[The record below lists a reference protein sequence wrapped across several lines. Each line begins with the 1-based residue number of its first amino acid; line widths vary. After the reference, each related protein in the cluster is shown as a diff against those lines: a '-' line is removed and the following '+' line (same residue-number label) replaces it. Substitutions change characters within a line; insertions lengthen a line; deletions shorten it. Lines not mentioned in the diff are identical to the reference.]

1 MSFQPNR
8 TLLYGILIIWM
19 IRIETVQMT
28 TNSSQRDEICESL
41 RQTDGG
47 KLKILAVGKTSRR
60 LLLIT
65 VDFHVYDVALDSMNS
80 AMDKLYLGSKPRP
93 LDEKYPKLSN
103 NNSFKDIKN
112 IIFNAFIMSDA
123 DADWI
128 CITTKSS
135 SRKQGVNYDIDNSE
149 VMTGW
154 VYAGENPQVLISTSL
169 PCQYY
174 SLESYGSLVINRY
187 ECLTSHHVRDHPE
200 IMPKYDNLAICYGQN
215 ETTITMEKIPH
226 RRHDG
231 GIHCRSGNAVNWPVL
246 KGFVTGG
253 KFYLFGEQ
261 NIYVFEEKVFLEQG
275 QPYAV
280 TKRSYDSF
288 FNCPGVIPPG
298 SFSKSYFYWI
308 IAAIILLLLILSI
321 ILWCILVNHRRGQR
335 IKSSLAHGKTG
346 RSAIIGRSAING
358 PMSLSKM
365 STNIGTTRSGKS
377 TVQVQKIN
385 RFSSKIIS
393 HASSVGSTN
402 VTARTGINSSSPNQL
417 KRLSTRIQSGSRRK
431 SKLQSSR
438 LH

>member
-1 MSFQPNR
+1 
-8 TLLYGILIIWM
+8 M

-28 TNSSQRDEICESL
+28 TNSSQRDVSIVSSSRNHSLFTFIICHKTKEICESL

-128 CITTKSS
+128 CITTKRS

-154 VYAGENPQVLISTSL
+154 VYQGHNPHVLISTSL

-288 FNCPGVIPPG
+288 FNCPGIIPPG
-298 SFSKSYFYWI
+298 SFSKS
-308 IAAIILLLLILSI
+308 
-321 ILWCILVNHRRGQR
+321 C
-335 IKSSLAHGKTG
+335 
-346 RSAIIGRSAING
+346 
-358 PMSLSKM
+358 
-365 STNIGTTRSGKS
+365 
-377 TVQVQKIN
+377 
-385 RFSSKIIS
+385 
-393 HASSVGSTN
+393 
-402 VTARTGINSSSPNQL
+402 
-417 KRLSTRIQSGSRRK
+417 
-431 SKLQSSR
+431 KLND
-438 LH
+438 